1 MAGVIVV
8 GGGHAAGQLAA
19 GLRQQGYADAIAIF
33 ADEAHPPYQRPP
45 LSKQYLSGEWGMDR
59 LLLRPL
65 NFYSQKSVR
74 LHNGVS
80 VSAIDRAAQT
90 ITTAAGERHSYDH
103 LVLATGSRARHLA
116 IPGADLGNVFYL
128 RTAADVDAIRAAMQA
143 ARRLVIVGGGYI
155 GLEVAAVA
163 RKAGLQVTVLE
174 MESRILQRV
183 TTQGMSDFYHRVHTG
198 HGVDIRVSTRVEELR
213 GGPDVQHI
221 ACADDITLAADLV
234 VIGIGV
240 LPNVE
245 LAAAAGLNVDNGVVV
260 DSSCRTGDPH
270 VYAIGDCARG
280 FNEVLGR
287 SVRLESVPNAM
298 EQARVAAATICGK
311 ASRYD
316 TMPWFWSD
324 QYDLKLQMVGFASDG
339 TESVLRGDPDS
350 NSFMTFY
357 LADGRVVA
365 ADAVNQAR
373 DFLVTRQLCERRT
386 AVTTARLADLSADL
400 KLLLS

>member
-80 VSAIDRAAQT
+80 VSAIDRGAQT

-221 ACADDITLAADLV
+221 ACADGSTLAADLV

-311 ASRYD
+311 PSRYD

-386 AVTTARLADLSADL
+386 AVTTARLADRSADL

>member
-80 VSAIDRAAQT
+80 VSAIDCAAQT

-221 ACADDITLAADLV
+221 ACADGSTLAADLV

-311 ASRYD
+311 PSRYD